1 MIKFYDT
8 CSLLK
13 CAEAL
18 SELSELFAISSI
30 TLEELENI
38 KTSTNKD
45 NNIKYAA
52 RQILRKLDEF
62 PWIYMP
68 VVYNE
73 KMLDPIVAK
82 NLPITNDTK
91 ILACAL
97 SLPDEIIFVT
107 NDLALKT
114 MARLFFTHIE
124 SIPEDIDD
132 GYTGY
137 KEVYLDDIEIAALYE
152 NPDENK
158 YDLLLNQ
165 YLLVY
170 NKQHELVDR
179 LVRIPEGYRNLSY
192 KNFDSTEFGQIRP
205 LSNDPQQQCAA
216 DSFSNNV
223 ITLIKGPAG
232 SGKTLLALGFLFAQL
247 ERHKID
253 KIIVFCN
260 TVAAKNAAKLG
271 YLPGTRDEKLL
282 DAQIGNVLISKLGS
296 RAEVERLIDE
306 EKLLLLPMSDIRGYD
321 TSGMRAGI
329 YISEAQNLDIPLM
342 KLALQRIGEDS
353 ICIIDGDARTQV
365 DDINFAGSNNGLRRV
380 SKVFRGQDIYGEVEL
395 KQIHRSKIGLIAE
408 EM

>member
-13 CAEAL
+13 CASTL
-18 SELSELFAISSI
+18 SDTSELFAISSVS
-30 TLEELENI
+30 LEELEHI

-45 NNIKYAA
+45 NDIKYAA
-52 RQILRKLDEF
+52 REILRKLDEY
-62 PWIYMP
+62 PQIYKP
-68 VVYNE
+68 VIYNE
-73 KMLDPIVAK
+73 TMLDPILAK
-82 NLPITNDTK
+82 NLPVTNDTK

-97 SLPDEIIFVT
+97 SLTEEIIFVT

-114 MARLFFTHIE
+114 MARLFFTNIE

-137 KEVYLDDIEIAALYE
+137 KEIYLSDEEIAALYE
-152 NPDENK
+152 TPENNK

-170 NKQHELVDR
+170 NKQNELIDR

-192 KNFDSTEFGQIRP
+192 KNFDSAEFGQIRP

-216 DSFSNNV
+216 DSFSNNT

-296 RAEVERLIDE
+296 RSEVERLISE

-380 SKVFRGQDIYGEVEL
+380 SKVFRGKDIYGEIEL
-395 KQIHRSKIGLIAE
+395 KQIHRSKIGMIAE